1 MLKKLIYCLF
11 CGVLALGITGCK
23 QSEKQDQIVLL
34 NFKIDQYQEY
44 TWLYKQEN
52 GHFQIEKEVKKNKE
66 VFTLT
71 PLSKGKDK
79 VTFIFVKKDGSEQG
93 QATYSFKIDQNKCI
107 QCLDKKGKITL
118 NSKRI
123 QLPKPNIKNNEN
135 ENKGVKK
142 WKKK

>member
-1 MLKKLIYCLF
+1 MCIIELGENVMLKKIIYCLF

-93 QATYSFKIDQNKCI
+93 QATYS
-107 QCLDKKGKITL
+107 IT
-118 NSKRI
+118 
-123 QLPKPNIKNNEN
+123 
-135 ENKGVKK
+135 
-142 WKKK
+142 